1 MKKIAGAN
9 LRTLLLVGAA
19 SVACMPN
26 LAIAQDAEEEAA
38 PEEKLIVVTG
48 TLIRGTA
55 PVGSNAISL
64 GQEKLAETGA
74 QSSNELLASIPQVTN
89 YFNRV
94 PVSDLAI
101 AVNQIQI
108 SRPNLRNISG
118 SNAASSA
125 TLILVDGHRIASAGV
140 NQASIDP
147 DLIPTGA
154 IERVEVVTEGG
165 SATYGADAVAG
176 VINFITRKKFDGF
189 KVGGHYGFAKNYW
202 QYDAGITAGK
212 SWDNGSAYVS
222 YSYTKNDHLLGKE
235 RDYIH
240 NLDYSSQPY
249 RGRDVNCAQP
259 NLSVNRVLTLFGA
272 TISSTSYAAPGF
284 VAGTSNRCDNS
295 QEATI
300 VPKAERHGVLGGLN
314 WNFGDSTELDIRA
327 YWGQRKTKASGIL
340 DGSVTVNDGN
350 PHASSLPAGLALGLQ
365 PFTIFG
371 SPVVDQAAVNFN
383 LLPLNLHNSSTTDV
397 SEWGANAE
405 LKHDLNDNWQVRA
418 LANWSQ
424 SDSGYQLTSLNQ
436 AALNSAGAP
445 VAPAGSPAYS
455 RTNPAPLATSFN
467 PFNVANNN
475 PTLLAALM
483 NNELAGQAKD
493 NLLQLRALVEG
504 KLFELPGGNVRVA
517 VGYEYMKDKLKK
529 RFRSGIPIGTLNATP
544 FDSYSRNVHSFFGE
558 VVAPLISDGD
568 GGAMLTLSGSGRY
581 DKYSDFG
588 STFNPKLGATFEP
601 IKGFRFRGN
610 WGTSFT
616 APTPVDQLG
625 SLSSTLQSFPFV
637 PFQPT
642 PAVALPP
649 GSNNTI
655 ALQGSRPNLG
665 PQEADTWS
673 LGVDVEPTK
682 GLRASISYYNVAF
695 TNVLGTPT
703 PSGAIFTDFP
713 DNAQISASGF
723 TATQINNFFT
733 QNGANPL
740 SASLQTQLNN
750 AIASVGG
757 GRVAELVD
765 FRVGNFGI
773 VKVQGVDFDLS
784 ITQDIGIGALDVN
797 LNANV
802 PMSRKQQVS
811 PTSTVVDVQ
820 RLDNPELYLKA
831 GLGFGSGGFYALAT
845 WNHTDGYNIL
855 PTPSVPVQ
863 THVGS
868 FNTVDLFFKYD
879 LPGEGIFKDLS
890 FTLNI
895 DNVFDQDP
903 PVLLRNNPNDT
914 GFGNG
919 FTLGRLFNF
928 GVSKKF

>member
-1 MKKIAGAN
+1 MLKLKAMN
-9 LRTLLLVGAA
+9 LRKFLLLGAA
-19 SVACMPN
+19 SAAFLPTVA
-26 LAIAQDAEEEAA
+26 LAQKAEDDSGNAEDKE
-38 PEEKLIVVTG
+38 IVVTG
-48 TLIRGTA
+48 TLIRGSA
-55 PVGSNAISL
+55 PVGSNAIQL
-64 GQEKLAETGA
+64 GQDALQETGA
-74 QSSNELLASIPQVTN
+74 QSSNDLLASIPQVTN

-118 SNAASSA
+118 NNAASSA

-147 DLIPTGA
+147 DLIPVGA

-176 VINFITRKKFDGF
+176 VINFITRKRFDGVE
-189 KVGGHYGFAKNYW
+189 VGGHYGIAKNYW
-202 QYDAGITAGK
+202 QWDAGVTAGK
-212 SWDNGSAYVS
+212 SWDNGSAYLS
-222 YSYTKNDHLLGKE
+222 YSYSKSDHLLGKE
-235 RDYIH
+235 RSWIH

-249 RGRDVNCAQP
+249 RGLDVNCAQP
-259 NLSVNRVLTLFGA
+259 NFAVNTVINATGGVFSSV
-272 TISSTSYAAPGF
+272 SYALPGL
-284 VAGTSNRCDNS
+284 VANTQNRCDNS
-295 QEATI
+295 QEDTV

-314 WNFGDSTELDIRA
+314 WSFGENTELDFRA

-340 DGSVTVNDGN
+340 DGSVAVGASN
-350 PHASSLPAGLALGLQ
+350 PYVAGSLPAGLTLGPGIL
-365 PFTIFG
+365 FG
-371 SPVVDQAAVNFN
+371 FLPVTRVAAVNFN
-383 LLPLNLHNSSTTDV
+383 LLPLNLRNSSTTRIR
-397 SEWGANAE
+397 EWGANVE
-405 LKHDLNDNWQVRA
+405 LKHDLSDDWQVRA

-424 SDSGYQLTSLNQ
+424 SDSGYQLTGLSTARLN
-436 AALNSAGAP
+436 AAG
-445 VAPAGSPAYS
+445 VA
-455 RTNPAPLATSFN
+455 TTTATAFN
-467 PFNVANNN
+467 PFNVTQNNA
-475 PTLLAALM
+475 TLLADLM
-483 NNELAGQAKD
+483 DDELAGQAKD
-493 NLLQLRALVEG
+493 TLIQLRALVEG
-504 KLFELPGGNVRVA
+504 KLFDLPGGDARVA
-517 VGYEYMKDKLKK
+517 VGYEYMDDTLKK
-529 RFRSGIPIGTLNATP
+529 RFRAGIRVGTLDTFP

-558 VVAPLISDGD
+558 LVAPVIGDGE
-568 GGAMLTLSGSGRY
+568 GGAMLTLSGSARY

-588 STFNPKLGATFEP
+588 STFNPKIGATFEP
-601 IKGFRFRGN
+601 VKGFKLRGN

-625 SLSSTLQSFPFV
+625 SLSSTISSFPFV

-642 PAVALPP
+642 PAVTLLP

-655 ALQGSRPNLG
+655 VLQGSRPNLG

-703 PSGAIFTDFP
+703 ANGGIFTDFP
-713 DNAQISASGF
+713 DNAAISAAGF
-723 TATQINNFFT
+723 TTTQINNFFT

-740 SASLQTQLNN
+740 NASLQTQLNN

-773 VKVQGVDFDLS
+773 VNVQGVDFDLS
-784 ITQDIGIGALDVN
+784 INQDIGIGSLDFN

-820 RLDNPELYLKA
+820 RLDNPELFLKT
-831 GLGFGSGGFYALAT
+831 GLGFGSGGFYGLMT

-855 PTPSVPVQ
+855 PTASVPVQ

-868 FNTVDLFFKYD
+868 YNTVDLFFKYD
-879 LPGEGIFKDLS
+879 VPVESGLFSGLS

-895 DNVFDQDP
+895 DNVFNKAP
-903 PVLLRNNPNDT
+903 PVLLRNNPNDL
-914 GFGNG
+914 GYANG

-928 GVSKKF
+928 GVTKKF